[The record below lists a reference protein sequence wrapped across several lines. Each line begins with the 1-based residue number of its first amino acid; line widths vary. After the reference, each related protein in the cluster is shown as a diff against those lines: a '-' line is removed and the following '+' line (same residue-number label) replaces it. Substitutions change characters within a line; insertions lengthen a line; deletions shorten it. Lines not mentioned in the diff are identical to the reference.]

1 MFYGMLR
8 VMDEMQQRICFVL
21 GMEDFLY
28 MVDENGN
35 ICLLIKFTSY
45 YDYEKKMWLPSMMN
59 LPGGILGDREC
70 HWSLVED
77 TDDFELTYWF
87 SYEDYEIYQPWQIRE
102 KFYTKRTKLNEKK
115 LSDAG
120 FYKVEGKN
128 YSWAYQWF
136 FHTLRLSK
144 LETYFSEI
152 EKNEQWSQFRMFAKM
167 VGLRNETLSIQN
179 WLRLDIALKWCEEH
193 SIPYKLDIPKGYQKD
208 YPKAALNDSAEKI
221 RYTTKERGV
230 MPPFDWLNGMKD
242 SSLFMAEF

>member
-1 MFYGMLR
+1 MLR

>member
-1 MFYGMLR
+1 MLR
-8 VMDEMQQRICFVL
+8 VMDEIQQRICFVL
-21 GMEDFLY
+21 GMGDFLY

-35 ICLLIKFTSY
+35 RCLLIKFTSY

-136 FHTLRLSK
+136 FHTLRLRK

-221 RYTTKERGV
+221 RYTTKERGF